1 MQTVRGEAGVEATAR
16 RSDQGADLRV
26 TTKSRPLLIQ
36 RVDYDGD
43 KGTVSVTF
51 QPAGIE
57 KLSREYA
64 EENA

>member
-1 MQTVRGEAGVEATAR
+1 M
-16 RSDQGADLRV
+16 LR
-26 TTKSRPLLIQ
+26 LLIQ

-51 QPAGIE
+51 HPAGI
-57 KLSREYA
+57 KTLSREYA